1 MAIPISKDVKINP
14 GVLAAAG
21 NAVDL
26 NGLLLT
32 TSTYVPQ
39 GAVLS
44 FSSAADVGA
53 YFGGESDEYTMATM
67 YFQGYNNAT
76 KTPGKLLFSR
86 FNRAPVAAWLR
97 SGAFKGMTVE
107 VLKAISGTL
116 TLTING
122 KSRRIEVNFSAVT
135 SFADAAAVLQTA
147 LTPAVAAVTY
157 DTLHHAFIITV
168 GGTQPEITSITF
180 GQGSVAEPL
189 KLTRSTGAE
198 VSQGASK
205 TVVPDMFT
213 AITGR
218 SSQWAS
224 FSTVFECEDAEHLA
238 LSAWVSGQNK
248 RYFYVAWTTR
258 ATAKVADSEEHIAH
272 AIITLNN
279 YGSVVPVFCTD
290 VKKPAAVMS
299 YAAALD
305 FVRLAGRVPF
315 KFREYNGLAADVTHE
330 TEYDALIA
338 NGYNFYGQY
347 AANNIVE
354 DYWADGIITGDFKW
368 LDSFCGQI
376 WLNAN
381 LQGAVLALFKSNKT
395 VPYNNAG
402 RALVATAMS
411 DVIEQFKAW
420 GGIRAGVTLSAA
432 QKLEIS
438 NAVGEDVSA
447 TLFATG
453 YYLYIGD
460 MLPALRA
467 GRTSPS
473 CSLWYSDGGSI
484 QKLTLA
490 STEVQ

>member
-14 GVLAAAG
+14 GVLAAVG

-32 TSTYVPQ
+32 DSPYVP
-39 GAVLS
+39 VSDVVS
-44 FSSAADVGA
+44 FSSPADVAG
-53 YFGGESDEYTMATM
+53 YFGGESDEYTMAAM
-67 YFQGYNNAT
+67 YFQGFNNAT
-76 KTPGKLLFSR
+76 KAPGMLLFAR
-86 FNRAPVAAWLR
+86 FNLAPSAAWLR
-97 SGAFKGMTVE
+97 SGSFKGVTIE
-107 VLKAISGTL
+107 ELKKLSGTL
-116 TLTING
+116 TLSING
-122 KSRRIEVNFSAVT
+122 KKTDAAVNFASVT
-135 SFADAAAVLQTA
+135 SFADAAASLQTA
-147 LTPAVAAVTY
+147 LTAAVATVTF
-157 DTLHHAFIITV
+157 DTNQNAFIITV
-168 GGTQPEITSITF
+168 ASARPESTSVTF
-180 GQGSVAEPL
+180 GSGTAAEPL
-189 KLTRSTGAE
+189 KFTRPTGAVLSLGAAAARVAE
-198 VSQGASK
+198 TFTVITARSQ
-205 TVVPDMFT
+205 
-213 AITGR
+213 
-218 SSQWAS
+218 QWAG
-224 FSTVFECEDAEHLA
+224 FATVFECETELHLDF
-238 LSAWVSGQNK
+238 SAWVSGQNK
-248 RYFYVAWTTR
+248 RYFYVAWTTDGNAR
-258 ATAKVADSEEHIAH
+258 VKGNTDHIANK
-272 AIITLNN
+272 IINENN
-279 YGSVVPVFCTD
+279 YGSTVPVFCTD
-290 VKKPAAVMS
+290 AKKPAAVLG

-305 FVRLAGRVPF
+305 FVRVEGRVPF
-315 KFREYNGLAADVTHE
+315 KFREYDGLAADVTNE
-330 TEYDALIA
+330 ADYDALIA
-338 NGYNFYGQY
+338 NGYNFYGKY

-354 DYWADGIITGDFKW
+354 DYWADGTITGDFKW
-368 LDSFCGQI
+368 LDSFAGQI

-395 VPYNNAG
+395 IPYNNAG
-402 RALVATAMS
+402 RALMATSMA

-484 QKLTLA
+484 QKLMLA